1 LYVVPVW
8 SAAIT
13 LLPPPHAPVR
23 RYTSYAVAP
32 LTTAQFTVSVL
43 QEMFVY
49 VGAAGAAGMARRV
62 AAAQLLLAL
71 VPQVFTPTTQ
81 YW

>member
-1 LYVVPVW
+1 VVGPVKVVSTVPQVVPRR
-8 SAAIT
+8 T
-13 LLPPPHAPVR
+13 LWLVAVGEFVQAMELPVHPPV
-23 RYTSYAVAP
+23 AVTP
-32 LTTAQFTVSVL
+32 
-43 QEMFVY
+43 
-49 VGAAGAAGMARRV
+49 VGAAGTARRV